1 MAQMLTPKEIA
12 LEIGTTPK
20 KLRKFLR
27 SPEGVKVLK
36 DAANPGKGS
45 RYAIPR
51 TSLKSLKTRF
61 IAWDATKQATAEE
74 APKAPR
80 TRKPRNS
87 AKQDAVTESL
97 DSDDAPE
104 LPAEGEI
111 A

>member
-1 MAQMLTPKEIA
+1 MAQVLTPKEIA

-51 TSLKSLKTRF
+51 TSLKSLKARF
-61 IAWDATKQATAEE
+61 IAWDATKQAVEE
-74 APKAPR
+74 DAP
-80 TRKPRNS
+80 KPRNTRKK
-87 AKQDAVTESL
+87 AEALAVTESL
-97 DSDDAPE
+97 EGDAAPE
-104 LPAEGEI
+104 APEVPETGTDA
-111 A
+111 